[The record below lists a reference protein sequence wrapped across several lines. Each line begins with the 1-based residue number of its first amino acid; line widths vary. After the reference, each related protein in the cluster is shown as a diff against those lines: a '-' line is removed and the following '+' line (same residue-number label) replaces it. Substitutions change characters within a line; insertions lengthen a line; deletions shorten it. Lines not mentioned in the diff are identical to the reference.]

1 MLTVRLK
8 EPARV
13 MVRMKEILQVFDPS
27 VPAFEKGYEA
37 GKKAQYDAFWDA
49 YLTGFPRY
57 TALFAGGGW
66 DRETFKPAR
75 SINFK
80 SNCSY
85 CFYYNCAEVDLVA
98 LCEELGITMTFKP
111 ENAAYMFAYSLFTH
125 LPEIDFTNVTALS
138 NAFVNCKNI
147 VTMDKLILKSNG
159 TNTFASTFSGCNAL
173 ENVVIEG
180 VIGNNVSFQ
189 NSHKL
194 SRESIVSILNAL
206 SPSTSGL
213 TVTLSKTAK
222 ESAFTAD
229 EWAALIAEK
238 PNWTIALS

>member
-8 EPARV
+8 EPTRV
-13 MVRMKEILQVFDPS
+13 KVRMKEVCQVFDPS
-27 VPAFEKGYEA
+27 VPQWEKGYEA
-37 GKKAQYDAFWDA
+37 GKTAAHTTFWDSF
-49 YLTGFPRY
+49 LTGFPRY

-66 DRETFKPAR
+66 DRETFKPTR
-75 SINFK
+75 SIDFK
-80 SNCSY
+80 GNCSY

-98 LCEELGITMTFKP
+98 LCKEQGITMTFKP
-111 ENAAYMFAYSLFTH
+111 ALATHMFSNSLFTR
-125 LPEIDFTNVTALS
+125 LPEIDFTAVTALS
-138 NAFVNCKNI
+138 NAFVNCSEL
-147 VTMDKLILKSNG
+147 VTIDKLKLKESG
-159 TNTFASTFSGCNAL
+159 TNTFASTFSGCTAL
-173 ENVVIEG
+173 ENVVIDG
-180 VIGNNVSFQ
+180 VIGDNVSFQ
-189 NSHKL
+189 SSNKL

-229 EWAALIAEK
+229 EWASLIAQK